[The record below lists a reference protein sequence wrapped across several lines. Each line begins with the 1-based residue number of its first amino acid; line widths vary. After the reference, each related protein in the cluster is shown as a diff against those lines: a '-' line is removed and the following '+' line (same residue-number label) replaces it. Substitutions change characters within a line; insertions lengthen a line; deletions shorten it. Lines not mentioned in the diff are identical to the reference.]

1 MKLYHKLFS
10 CSSHTILGWSLM
22 GKKRKPYKTKNI
34 THSILNG
41 YIEDFNQIRTQQIL
55 EGNYEK
61 KVNQPTTTTRKK
73 SIRKKKKS

>member
-1 MKLYHKLFS
+1 M
-10 CSSHTILGWSLM
+10 
-22 GKKRKPYKTKNI
+22 
-34 THSILNG
+34 NG

-73 SIRKKKKS
+73 SIRKKKKLIIVIIREEKQIALYLIPICSVEAKEI

>member
-1 MKLYHKLFS
+1 M
-10 CSSHTILGWSLM
+10 
-22 GKKRKPYKTKNI
+22 
-34 THSILNG
+34 NG

-73 SIRKKKKS
+73 SIRKKKKKLIIVIIREEKQIALYLIPICSVEAKEI

>member
-1 MKLYHKLFS
+1 M
-10 CSSHTILGWSLM
+10 
-22 GKKRKPYKTKNI
+22 
-34 THSILNG
+34 NG

-73 SIRKKKKS
+73 SIRKKKKLIIVIIREEKQIALYLIPICSAEAKEI